1 MKTNTTPQSWKI
13 GRSLLAA
20 LCMTALVG
28 ATSARAGE
36 GSQLDKYAATDE
48 AGVADRISDRFVAFA
63 GSEDNALALVIG
75 LRGGTEITLV
85 ETTPATTDP
94 ETGDPVEPTEVE
106 TVFTPA
112 TGPMGYGEIYI
123 ALGLARASLEELG
136 IDEPTAAEVVAS
148 LNGGAVVINDD
159 PEAPEE
165 VTLDG
170 VLTLRANKYGWGKI
184 AKELGVKLGPVM
196 KELKQDARALKPKKG
211 KKP

>member
-1 MKTNTTPQSWKI
+1 MKTKTYSQWMM
-13 GRSLLAA
+13 GRRLLAA
-20 LCMTALVG
+20 VCMMTLVG
-28 ATSARAGE
+28 VATVRAGE
-36 GSQLDKYAATDE
+36 GKELDKYAATDE
-48 AGVADRISDRFVAFA
+48 AGVADKISDSFVEYA

-123 ALGLARASLEELG
+123 ALGLARASLDELG
-136 IDEPTAAEVVAS
+136 ITEPTAAEVVAS
-148 LNGGAVVINDD
+148 LNGGVVVIGG

-196 KELKQDARALKPKKG
+196 KELKQDARALKPKKV
-211 KKP
+211 KKH